1 MQQQSSEDLH
11 VYSVKV
17 STHRG
22 THRLNINAYN
32 NTDCIIKAAA
42 KYAEENPIDVKVF
55 RMNTIRLRGK
65 N

>member
-1 MQQQSSEDLH
+1 MQQSEMHL
-11 VYSVKV
+11 YSVKV

-22 THRLNINAYN
+22 THRLNINACN
-32 NTDCIIKAAA
+32 NTDCIIKASVKFAD
-42 KYAEENPIDVKVF
+42 EDPIDVKVF